1 VSFLPKTAKRTGKYL
16 QDLELITSEDVPNC
30 SRCFV
35 MVGHHKKTNEPG
47 WYAFCK
53 KTEKLGSIGPQDSF
67 NKVLKILTLT
77 KGCDTCQYNRSEN
90 KDIFLKK
97 IEEEIEKEALEL
109 LGEEHVLYRL
119 KRNLYKFLEYRC
131 YLDTHFD
138 KIFGVRL
145 FKSLPDDTRAVAD
158 ITMPCSNQKEFA
170 LKIQALTGLL
180 DRINTNEIKELIQNP
195 NKDKINGSIN
205 ILETILKERLNT
217 FSKKDIS
224 NIRSLF
230 ALRSKMYPTHSTTT
244 DIIKVIQNFGIESY
258 PPDNWETSF
267 QKILQLTTKNLEYL
281 VKLLKSL
288 K

>member
-1 VSFLPKTAKRTGKYL
+1 MSFIPKTAKRTGKFL

-35 MVGHHKKTNEPG
+35 MVGHHKRTNEPG

-53 KTEKLGSIGPQDSF
+53 KTGKLESIGPQDSF
-67 NKVLKILTLT
+67 NKVLKFLTLT
-77 KGCDTCQYNRSEN
+77 KGCDTCQYNISEN
-90 KDIFLKK
+90 KDTYLTK

-119 KRNLYKFLEYRC
+119 KGNLYRFLEYRC
-131 YLDTHFD
+131 YLDIHFND
-138 KIFGVRL
+138 IFGARL
-145 FKSLPDDTRAVAD
+145 FKSLPDDAMAVAD
-158 ITMPCSNQKEFA
+158 ITMPCLNQKEFA

-205 ILETILKERLNT
+205 ILETILKERLSN

-230 ALRSKMYPTHSTTT
+230 ALRSKMYPAHSLTT
-244 DIIKVIQNFGIESY
+244 DILKVIQNLGIESY
-258 PPDNWETSF
+258 PPDNWEASF

-281 VKLLKSL
+281 VKILESL